1 MKIKKLFLVSLQS
14 LLLLSAMVYG
24 ALVHKYKLP
33 PYSLLMFGY
42 KSLQSQQETPRKFSE
57 TPDEYMETDV
67 EALISIKQPSD
78 ISKQREVLLQFLW
91 GQPKLPSS
99 MPTAIFKDF
108 EDSYYDDIPSIHR
121 IDKVVITMEFG
132 IESIVYKFIP
142 KNPNNQVVLYH
153 QGHEGGFYNG
163 TKTIEQF
170 IENGYTVMA
179 FSMPL
184 KGLNS
189 QPTVE
194 LPLGQMKMTRHDAMR
209 FLLPKQGHSIKY
221 FIEPVIIALNYLER
235 SYDYSL
241 ASMVGI
247 SGGGWTTTL
256 AAAADTR
263 ISKSFPVAGTYP
275 IYLRSNTTS
284 STWGDFEQNDT
295 DLYTSVNYL
304 DLYILGAHGKSRKQ
318 LQILNKYDPC
328 CFSGTKGESYKDI
341 VKARVQQLGAGEFDL
356 LMDDSHHKHMISN
369 LAMSHIL
376 EEIKY

>member
-1 MKIKKLFLVSLQS
+1 MKIKVTLLVSLQG
-14 LLLLSAMVYG
+14 LLLLTAMVYG
-24 ALVHKYKLP
+24 VLVHKYKLP
-33 PYSLLMFGY
+33 PYPLLIFGY
-42 KSLQSQQETPRKFSE
+42 NTLQSQQVIPWKISE
-57 TPDEYMETDV
+57 TPKKYTKNDV
-67 EALISIKQPSD
+67 EALISITQSSD
-78 ISKQREVLLQFLW
+78 VSKQRKVLLQFLW

-99 MPTAIFKDF
+99 MPAAIVKDF
-108 EDSYYDDIPSIHR
+108 KDSYYDDIPSIHR
-121 IDKVVITMEFG
+121 IDKLLIMMEFG

-142 KNPNNQVVLYH
+142 KNPNNQVILYH

-163 TKTIEQF
+163 TKQIRQF
-170 IENGYTVMA
+170 IENGYTVIA

-184 KGLNS
+184 KGLNN
-189 QPTVE
+189 QPTVK
-194 LPLGQMKMTRHDAMR
+194 LSLGQIKMTRHDAMR

-221 FIEPVIIALNYLER
+221 FIEPVIITLNYLER
-235 SYDYSL
+235 NYDYSL
-241 ASMVGI
+241 VSMVGI

-275 IYLRSNTTS
+275 IYLRSDTTS

-304 DLYILGAHGKSRKQ
+304 DLYILGAHGKNRKQ

-341 VKARVQQLGAGEFDL
+341 VKARLQQLGTGEFDL
-356 LMDDSHHKHMISN
+356 LLDDSHHKHMISN
-369 LAMSHIL
+369 LAMSQIL